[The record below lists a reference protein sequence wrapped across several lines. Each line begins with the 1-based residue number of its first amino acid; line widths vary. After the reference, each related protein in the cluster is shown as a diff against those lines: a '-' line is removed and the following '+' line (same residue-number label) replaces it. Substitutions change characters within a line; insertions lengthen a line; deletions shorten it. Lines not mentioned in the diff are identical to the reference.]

1 MHLQK
6 FRFLSKF
13 WGALQ
18 NVLKLTPE
26 AIDMVVFSALREIY
40 PIKVDN
46 TRISASATIM
56 IACPIE
62 KLPK

>member
-1 MHLQK
+1 M
-6 FRFLSKF
+6 SKF